1 MATQSD
7 SLASLQLRKGKKQFT
22 RSASH
27 GERVTKSLPADRRSS
42 SYYRQYKANDV
53 RLENGSRA
61 GDGKEMTRRN
71 KLQKRKRDRGWA
83 RELPRYLDLWYM
95 SSSIS
100 YILRKAR
107 SFYNEFCCDNYF
119 DDSSITGHELVL
131 AGPYFSFPV
140 IPPPTIAPIV
150 WLQCSRLCLGVER
163 TSLIN
168 ATLII
173 SINSTV

>member
-1 MATQSD
+1 MATQFD
-7 SLASLQLRKGKKQFT
+7 CLASLQLRKGKKQFT

-53 RLENGSRA
+53 RLENCSRA
-61 GDGKEMTRRN
+61 GDGKEMTKRN
-71 KLQKRKRDRGWA
+71 KLEKRERDRGRA
-83 RELPRYLDLWYM
+83 RELPPYFGLWYM

-107 SFYNEFCCDNYF
+107 AIYNEFCCDNYF
-119 DDSSITGHELVL
+119 DDSSIRGHELVV
-131 AGPYFSFPV
+131 ADPYFSFPV

-150 WLQCSRLCLGVER
+150 
-163 TSLIN
+163 
-168 ATLII
+168 
-173 SINSTV
+173 